1 MYVNLSHAW
10 FAEAAIG
17 PAQRAFW
24 ALVAEQH
31 RKSSGGVPPTSSP
44 HKPPLA
50 TSLPFVDQFM
60 LSSSWD
66 AAIVEHL
73 AAAVR
78 DVDLVAGPDDSGDEE
93 GSDCAF

>member
-1 MYVNLSHAW
+1 MAEAT
-10 FAEAAIG
+10 AEAAEAEAQIG

-31 RKSSGGVPPTSSP
+31 RKSGGVPPTSSP
-44 HKPPLA
+44 HKPLA

-78 DVDLVAGPDDSGDEE
+78 DVDSAAVPDDSGDEE
-93 GSDCAF
+93 GSDCDF